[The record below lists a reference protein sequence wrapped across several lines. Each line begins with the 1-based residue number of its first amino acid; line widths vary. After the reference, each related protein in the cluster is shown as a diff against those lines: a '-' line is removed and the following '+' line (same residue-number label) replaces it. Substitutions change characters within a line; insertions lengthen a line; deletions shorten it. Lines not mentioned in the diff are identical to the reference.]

1 MNLYIVRHGQ
11 TEENLNGII
20 QGHKPGE
27 LTALGIEQAK
37 LLALRL
43 KDQKFDAIYSSDLK
57 RAVDT
62 CWHVA
67 RFHDVPVSYT
77 ALLRERCSGI
87 FEGRRREYLW
97 EAEKL
102 SGLPQVD
109 FTPEAGE
116 SFRDLRRRADLF
128 LSNLQALGE
137 QKTILIVS
145 HGGWNRMLLG
155 IAMNKSVEESL
166 PIPQKNT
173 CVNIIEY
180 DESSGFNVNL
190 LNCTEHLQEVDSLES
205 YLPHIR
211 RNEAL

>member
-1 MNLYIVRHGQ
+1 LDVPQKNLPANLKMKLYIVRHGQ

-20 QGHKPGE
+20 QGHKPGK
-27 LTALGIEQAK
+27 LSALGIEQAK

-43 KDQKFDAIYSSDLK
+43 KDHKFDAIYSSDLK

-62 CWHVA
+62 CWQVA
-67 RFHDVPVSYT
+67 QFHDVPVSYT
-77 ALLRERCSGI
+77 PLLRERSSGI
-87 FEGRRREYLW
+87 FEGRRREDLW

-102 SGLPQVD
+102 SGLPPVD

-116 SFRDLRRRADLF
+116 NFRDLRRRADLF
-128 LSNLQALGE
+128 LSKLQALRE

-166 PIPQKNT
+166 TITQKNT

-180 DESSGFNVNL
+180 DESLGFTVYL
-190 LNCTEHLQEVDSLES
+190 LNCAAHLDVHQ
-205 YLPHIR
+205 
-211 RNEAL
+211 

>member
-1 MNLYIVRHGQ
+1 MKLYVVRHGQ

-20 QGHKPGE
+20 QGHKPGK
-27 LTALGIEQAK
+27 LTALGIEQAR

-62 CWHVA
+62 CWQVA
-67 RFHDVPVSYT
+67 RFHDVPVGYT
-77 ALLRERCSGI
+77 PLLRERCSGL
-87 FEGRRREYLW
+87 FEGRRREEFW
-97 EAEKL
+97 EAERL
-102 SGLPQVD
+102 SGLPPVD

-116 SFRDLRRRADLF
+116 NFRDLRRRAAHF
-128 LSNLQALGE
+128 LSNLQALRE

-180 DESSGFNVNL
+180 DESSGFNVHR
-190 LNCTEHLQEVDSLES
+190 LNCTEHLQGPESLERC
-205 YLPHIR
+205 IT
-211 RNEAL
+211 